1 MLKSKYKFVFT
12 GGNGR
17 FGQVLKI
24 KLKKK
29 NFIFP
34 TKNQLNILNL
44 NSIISFVDKHNPK
57 YFVHMAALSRPMSI
71 HEKDIKKSIDVNI
84 IGTAN
89 VTKICSEKNIKLIY
103 FSTQYVYP
111 GKDGNYK
118 EDDFLFP
125 INNYGW
131 SKLGG
136 ECSVMM
142 YKNSLILR
150 LSMTERPFIH
160 KSAFYDSYSNFIF
173 HDEIVP
179 ILFKV
184 YKKKG
189 ILNLGGPRKS
199 IYQFAK
205 KYNPNIQGI
214 SVKKFKN
221 KFPSDPSMSLN
232 KLNQILKND

>member
-1 MLKSKYKFVFT
+1 
-12 GGNGR
+12 
-17 FGQVLKI
+17 
-24 KLKKK
+24 
-29 NFIFP
+29 
-34 TKNQLNILNL
+34 
-44 NSIISFVDKHNPK
+44 
-57 YFVHMAALSRPMSI
+57 MAALSRPMSI
-71 HEKDIKKSIDVNI
+71 HEKNIRKSIDANI

-89 VTKICSEKNIKLIY
+89 VTKACSEKNIKLIY

-111 GKDGNYK
+111 GKNGSYK

-136 ECSVMM
+136 ECSVVM

-160 KSAFYDSYSNFIF
+160 KSAFHDSYSNFIF
-173 HDEIVP
+173 HDEIIP

-189 ILNLGGPRKS
+189 ILNLGGPKKS

-205 KYNPNIQGI
+205 KYNPNIQRI
-214 SVKKFKN
+214 SIKKLKN
-221 KFPSDPSMSLN
+221 KFPSDPSMSLD
-232 KLNQILKND
+232 KLNKILQND